1 MCVNACRFPML
12 FHSIV
17 GKDEQEQQSPSWFNI
32 QEAKLVVKY
41 VQVRAGRCVVLM
53 EGSLLQVDTFTTNVD
68 TFTAVMHAVQ
78 LTHCQ

>member
-1 MCVNACRFPML
+1 ML

-17 GKDEQEQQSPSWFNI
+17 GKDEQELQSPSWFNI

-41 VQVRAGRCVVLM
+41 VQVRAGRCVVLL

-68 TFTAVMHAVQ
+68 TFTAVMHAAQ